1 MNTVILGNVGVVSK
15 KLFKSDG
22 KKPFMVLRVVSTEQN
37 DQKTYIT
44 VHVYDKLA
52 EIVDKYVVPGS
63 KVNINGKLK
72 TNPRTTKSGD
82 KIDELVV
89 NANTIEFLSSPK
101 KKGDGEATTENT
113 AAPTETAPATSE
125 APVTAAT
132 EEAPPAAAYSAPA
145 DDEDE
150 DLPF

>member
-1 MNTVILGNVGVVSK
+1 MNTTILGNAGVVSK
-15 KLFKSDG
+15 KMFAGSEG
-22 KKPFMVLRVVSTEQN
+22 KKSFMILRVVLTER
-37 DQKTYIT
+37 DVKTFIN

-52 EIVDKYVVPGS
+52 ELVDKYVVPGS

-89 NANTIEFLSSPK
+89 VANSVEFLSSPK
-101 KKGDGEATTENT
+101 KKDADGTDGGNPTPT
-113 AAPTETAPATSE
+113 SPTPAANNDAEDEAPA
-125 APVTAAT
+125 AVTAAT
-132 EEAPPAAAYSAPA
+132 EE
-145 DDEDE
+145 DEEED